1 MYTTMIPQSQT
12 TSSSPYNGHSPS
24 YYSDQNSGNSS
35 STSISS
41 PSMYSYSS
49 SSNTS
54 PTSITHYPMQ
64 QTMQNNGMVSN
75 IMDFYI
81 HDVNFSLHTKASP
94 ECEIQ
99 LYRLTNP
106 MDAQITFVNTHP
118 QSTPPPHLST
128 VVYALQIQLEKF
140 MSQTNQ
146 WVPCTNDTPS
156 SNLFKDYEAN
166 VLYNQTNNQSITQL
180 IQTDGKSL
188 YIQLPLQLGLFSNQ
202 YTSMTFRSKLNTS
215 KEKQGFK
222 RGEVAIFR
230 VVFTLLKQQQQ
241 LHTYFQNKYDS
252 VPFGII
258 NHGKNS
264 TAVGMY
270 KNIKLSSIPGT
281 VEYNML
287 IKQQQQ
293 QTYTPQM
300 HSPNS
305 SIYTTPN
312 TSVGTSDYSNNS
324 PYGGNQYSGY
334 NGQSMGLDVIDESR
348 QIQEMLDILNQEEEM
363 ARQYY
368 NSNSSN
374 DSGSGDDM
382 MYMTDDEDMFREI
395 NSMEDYFS
403 QSQETNTSPGQS
415 DQNYEDIKWEDDPNE
430 DFHGFTTQSDSAN
443 VFLCDDEC
451 DGMDSYYADY
461 SAPSTQPQSATLSS
475 AYSTLF
481 KSSVVPQ
488 PLASSAG
495 RSVERRSLSK
505 QMDSFAPPPPVMRSK
520 ESSLYSLPP
529 PSSESRSRSSLGN
542 TIQASITPSIN
553 QYETWS
559 SPIVSDSRQELVR
572 SVASQPSQP
581 PRMTFGAHYIRSDV
595 AAELKQPVEEKKKKK
610 LSLGKLFKKKDEK
623 APKEKE
629 NEEKAKN
636 PLSNQSHASFFANF
650 KPSTMVTLNT
660 NQLPENVR
668 QVSKVTQA
676 QQKPTEDSTSTAEDE
691 LAETLSKLNINN
703 TALTTKFDPKKIT
716 FTLEK
721 KGSKEVYDLT
731 NPSKEKKSIPSFN
744 PGDVIQFSVKNNN
757 EKEFIEKTNLI
768 VGTTIPRRSIVTFS
782 DKSTGFTQMKETVA
796 TSQIV
801 QIPNIRV
808 TNPTCKKKAKIV
820 TIVLFVKFIESG
832 KERIF
837 TTKRRIM
844 VVNK

>member
-1 MYTTMIPQSQT
+1 
-12 TSSSPYNGHSPS
+12 
-24 YYSDQNSGNSS
+24 
-35 STSISS
+35 
-41 PSMYSYSS
+41 
-49 SSNTS
+49 
-54 PTSITHYPMQ
+54 
-64 QTMQNNGMVSN
+64 
-75 IMDFYI
+75 
-81 HDVNFSLHTKASP
+81 
-94 ECEIQ
+94 
-99 LYRLTNP
+99 
-106 MDAQITFVNTHP
+106 
-118 QSTPPPHLST
+118 
-128 VVYALQIQLEKF
+128 
-140 MSQTNQ
+140 
-146 WVPCTNDTPS
+146 
-156 SNLFKDYEAN
+156 
-166 VLYNQTNNQSITQL
+166 
-180 IQTDGKSL
+180 
-188 YIQLPLQLGLFSNQ
+188 
-202 YTSMTFRSKLNTS
+202 
-215 KEKQGFK
+215 
-222 RGEVAIFR
+222 
-230 VVFTLLKQQQQ
+230 
-241 LHTYFQNKYDS
+241 
-252 VPFGII
+252 
-258 NHGKNS
+258 
-264 TAVGMY
+264 
-270 KNIKLSSIPGT
+270 
-281 VEYNML
+281 
-287 IKQQQQ
+287 
-293 QTYTPQM
+293 
-300 HSPNS
+300 
-305 SIYTTPN
+305 
-312 TSVGTSDYSNNS
+312 
-324 PYGGNQYSGY
+324 
-334 NGQSMGLDVIDESR
+334 
-348 QIQEMLDILNQEEEM
+348 M

-443 VFLCDDEC
+443 VFLCDEWLVVLNQEVD
-451 DGMDSYYADY
+451 
-461 SAPSTQPQSATLSS
+461 PPLVILSF
-475 AYSTLF
+475 L
-481 KSSVVPQ
+481 
-488 PLASSAG
+488 
-495 RSVERRSLSK
+495 
-505 QMDSFAPPPPVMRSK
+505 
-520 ESSLYSLPP
+520 
-529 PSSESRSRSSLGN
+529 
-542 TIQASITPSIN
+542 
-553 QYETWS
+553 
-559 SPIVSDSRQELVR
+559 
-572 SVASQPSQP
+572 
-581 PRMTFGAHYIRSDV
+581 
-595 AAELKQPVEEKKKKK
+595 
-610 LSLGKLFKKKDEK
+610 KKDEK

-768 VGTTIPRRSIVTFS
+768 VGTTIPIRSIVTFS